1 MLFSDGFPD
10 QVGDIDDQ
18 IGSGLAGT
26 TGCASL
32 ASAHTDDVVQP
43 GMGLAVGQ
51 VEQGP
56 TSWRRS
62 GRLARP
68 YPCSSTMI
76 MAPSSASMKARE
88 GPSAPSAVKASSS
101 AGWPSLPPGDSR

>member
-51 VEQGP
+51 VEQDP
-56 TSWRRS
+56 HD
-62 GRLARP
+62 LA
-68 YPCSSTMI
+68 
-76 MAPSSASMKARE
+76 APRKA
-88 GPSAPSAVKASSS
+88 GAAIPVQ
-101 AGWPSLPPGDSR
+101 LPP